1 MAERYKHGV
10 TAEFADSISMI
21 PAESGTN
28 AIYVGT
34 APVNL
39 VRDWKKKDVVN
50 FPVNVTRSNMQAK
63 LGYSK
68 DWKSFTLCEAMKA
81 HFDNGIQAIGPI
93 VAINVLDPDKH
104 KKEEPVTEE
113 LLFVNDYARIKSGTI
128 ILDTLVLAD
137 MVEGVDFTTRYDFET
152 ETLEIHR
159 TGENKAERVRATYS
173 EVDPS
178 LVTVD
183 DVVGSVTEEGEY
195 RGMDCVSLV
204 YPELELIPNVL
215 AAPGHSHQKA
225 VYDKMVKTAQKI
237 NGHWDCFVVADIP
250 IEGVGTK
257 EKAIEWKEQNGYEA
271 ETSKVCW
278 PKWKA
283 GDGTVYH
290 LSTLA
295 VWAMLYADA
304 LNDDVPMESPSN
316 MPIISGKQ
324 YFGEDSKNR
333 GYDQQQANGL
343 NEKGITT
350 AVYWGGYTVLWGPHT
365 AAYGFGNVLDKRVI
379 FDNSIRMMMH
389 VSNSF
394 QEDHAM
400 EIDAPMTKAMA
411 DTIKAK
417 EQEKADALAS
427 MGALI
432 GDPVVEFEE
441 EDNGLEDLVEGNFVW
456 RNKITPTPPFKSGHL
471 KVAYTDEGF
480 SSYYEG
486 GE

>member
-1 MAERYKHGV
+1 MAEQYRHGV
-10 TAEFADSISMI
+10 TAEFADSISVI
-21 PAESGTN
+21 QAESATN
-28 AIYVGT
+28 AVYVGT

-50 FPVNVTRSNMQAK
+50 FPVNVTRSNMRER

-68 DWKSFTLCEAMKA
+68 DWKSFSLCEAMKA

-104 KKEEPVTEE
+104 KKKEPVTQE
-113 LLFVNDYARIKSGTI
+113 LLFVNDYARIQSDTI

-137 MVEGVDFTTRYDFET
+137 MVEGVDFSTRYDFET

-159 TGENKAERVRATYS
+159 TSENKAERVQATYS

-178 LVTVD
+178 MVTAD
-183 DVVGSVTEEGEY
+183 DVVGSVTTDGELY
-195 RGMDCVSLV
+195 GLDCIRLV
-204 YPELELIPNVL
+204 YTELELIPNVL
-215 AAPGHSHQKA
+215 AAPGYSHYKA
-225 VYDKMVKTAQKI
+225 VYDKMVKVAKKI

-257 EKAIEWKEQNGYEA
+257 EKAIEWKEQNGYAA

-278 PKWKA
+278 PKWKT

-295 VWAMLYADA
+295 VWAMLYTDA
-304 LNDDVPMESPSN
+304 LNDDVPKESPSN
-316 MPIISGKQ
+316 KPIISGKQ

-343 NEKGITT
+343 NKKGITT

-365 AAYGFGNVLDKRVI
+365 AAYEFGNVKDKRVI

-389 VSNSF
+389 ISNSF

-400 EIDAPMTKAMA
+400 EIDGPMTKAMA

-432 GDPVVEFEE
+432 GEPVVEFEE
-441 EDNGLEDLVEGNFVW
+441 EDNGLEDLVEGNFTW
-456 RNKITPTPPFKSGHL
+456 RNESTPTPPFKSGNL

-486 GE
+486 EE